1 MTTRVFLPEKIARW
15 ISVQLP
21 LADLDRIQFRLCR
34 RIPFSWLVG
43 NRTLAGITF
52 WSRIYVT
59 EGSWC
64 MEPTSRSS
72 LELVV
77 HELVH
82 VLQYR
87 RSPLLFPIRYAID
100 HLRYGYDN
108 NPAEIEA
115 RNIASRV
122 ADSFFV

>member
-1 MTTRVFLPEKIARW
+1 
-15 ISVQLP
+15 
-21 LADLDRIQFRLCR
+21 
-34 RIPFSWLVG
+34 
-43 NRTLAGITF
+43 
-52 WSRIYVT
+52 
-59 EGSWC
+59 